1 MERDKNK
8 ILQFRRISILFCIV
22 LGTILHFTYAW
33 SNENSIVAAFSAVNE
48 SVWEHL
54 KLVFFPMLIISII
67 GFIWIGKNIPNYW
80 CIRLFSIVIAI
91 GFITTFF
98 YTYTGII
105 GQNFAVLDIG
115 SFVVAIVLAEYYAYY
130 QLIKQTS
137 KTCHSEIAIMLLVIL
152 FLAFV
157 CFTYQTPRIAYFM
170 DPITNAYGI
179 HMDEG

>member
-1 MERDKNK
+1 MEINKNK
-8 ILQFRRISILFCIV
+8 ILQFRRISILFCIL

-54 KLVFFPMLIISII
+54 KLVFFPMLIMSIV
-67 GFIWIGKNIPNYW
+67 GFVWIGKYIPNYW
-80 CIRLFSIVIAI
+80 CIRFFSIVIAI
-91 GFITTFF
+91 SFITVFF

-115 SFVVAIVLAEYYAYY
+115 SFVIAIVLAEYYAYY

-137 KTCHSEIAIMLLVIL
+137 KTCHRGIAITLLAIL
-152 FLAFV
+152 CIAFV
-157 CFTYQTPRIAYFM
+157 CFTYQTPRIPYFM
-170 DPITNAYGI
+170 DPITNDYGI
-179 HMDEG
+179 HIDKG